1 VRLNADDFA
10 APCFSH
16 PQMKNIQIIRE
27 KMLQCAAVGL
37 NMLQSML
44 QCVPVC
50 LKLLQCAAVCL
61 NMLQSKLRRVCC
73 SMLQCVVVCCSMFQ
87 CV

>member
-1 VRLNADDFA
+1 VPLKADDFA
-10 APCFSH
+10 APCCSH
-16 PQMKNIQIIRE
+16 LQMTNTQIIRE

-37 NMLQSML
+37 KMLQSML
-44 QCVPVC
+44 QCVAVR

-61 NMLQSKLRRVCC
+61 NMLQSALRPVCC
-73 SMLQCVVVCCSMFQ
+73 SMLQCVVVCCTVFQ